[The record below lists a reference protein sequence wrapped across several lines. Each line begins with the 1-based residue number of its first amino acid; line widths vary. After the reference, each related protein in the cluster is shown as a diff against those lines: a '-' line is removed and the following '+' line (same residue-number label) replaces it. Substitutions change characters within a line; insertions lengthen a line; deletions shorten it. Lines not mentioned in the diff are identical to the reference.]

1 MLSFVSRFARLGL
14 LGVLIIAGCASHGSE
29 FLGKWD
35 NAKNTKDTMEIVRN
49 GEQFL
54 IVDQTQKV
62 GAVYKDG
69 ALEVQGLFGRRVSHL
84 HQKDRYDRGFWI
96 LRTGRIQ
103 TAEIGRH
110 NSR

>member
-35 NAKNTKDTMEIVRN
+35 NAKNAKDTMEIVRN

-69 ALEVQGLFGRRVSHL
+69 ALEVQGLFGGVSL
-84 HQKDRYDRGFWI
+84 TYIKKTDTIVGSGLFGQVEYKRQK
-96 LRTGRIQ
+96 
-103 TAEIGRH
+103 
-110 NSR
+110 

>member
-35 NAKNTKDTMEIVRN
+35 NAKNAKDTMEIVRN

-54 IVDQTQKV
+54 IVD
-62 GAVYKDG
+62 
-69 ALEVQGLFGRRVSHL
+69 
-84 HQKDRYDRGFWI
+84 
-96 LRTGRIQ
+96 
-103 TAEIGRH
+103 
-110 NSR
+110 

>member
-35 NAKNTKDTMEIVRN
+35 NAKNAKDTMEIVRN

-69 ALEVQGLFGRRVSHL
+69 ALEVQGLFGGVSL
-84 HQKDRYDRGFWI
+84 TYTKKTDTIVGSGFFGQVEYKRQK
-96 LRTGRIQ
+96 
-103 TAEIGRH
+103 
-110 NSR
+110 